1 MTSCKRC
8 NGPKEQTK
16 GTFCRE
22 CRRVLGNATQDHAEE
37 RARRRKLANTRARLM
52 AGEPVPKRPDV
63 APEGTKWCE
72 RCQEFRPNTSFK
84 DGAYCIPCQRS
95 YAAARRLMTRYGLTW
110 DDYDRLFRAQGERC
124 AICGGRPRRAMLA
137 VDEDHKTG
145 EIRGLLC
152 SRCNHDLLGTAHDDP
167 EILRRA
173 ADYLES
179 YSPRAVFG
187 RRKIVPA

>member
-8 NGPKEQTK
+8 NGPKEQAK
-16 GTFCRE
+16 GMFCRE

-95 YAAARRLMTRYGLTW
+95 YAAVRRLMTRYGLTW

-124 AICGGRPRRAMLA
+124 AICGGGHGGRCSPLTRTTRRGRSVDYCAPAAIMIFSVPHMTIPRFYVRRP
-137 VDEDHKTG
+137 T
-145 EIRGLLC
+145 I
-152 SRCNHDLLGTAHDDP
+152 
-167 EILRRA
+167 
-173 ADYLES
+173 
-179 YSPRAVFG
+179 
-187 RRKIVPA
+187 